1 LTTKIRSI
9 FEPRLLHVCLM
20 EKSENIVRKQASIPS
35 KKKKASMFK
44 SKMSSFVW
52 KHTNE
57 GPRKTTKKTQTVH
70 E

>member
-1 LTTKIRSI
+1 
-9 FEPRLLHVCLM
+9 M